1 MNAQALNI
9 NYIIPSSNSDGN
21 GNVYSN
27 GEKEDQNDVRNMNNI
42 VSNNISPKYKII
54 KHLGKGIQGNLYLA
68 IDNANGIPNN
78 NNKYIFKKIL
88 LDDNNENQLKQIQFE
103 LGLLKYLSSNAITK
117 EHVNPCLEH
126 KIIDNNVLTVFP
138 VFDGFSLEYISNYLS
153 QLEINRY
160 YKFVFY
166 LIKSLLHAIAKIHQ
180 TNIAH
185 QNINENSILVS
196 TYSNPNKIYV
206 KFTDF
211 GLGCGYIN
219 ANKGNCLKIEDYKED
234 KFFNLI
240 SCKNYFNT
248 PIEITK
254 DLLDN
259 LSESEYLSIAQKYDL
274 LYLGLI
280 FIKLLLFFEKFDL
293 DLKKT
298 IDYKQI
304 QTVKKHI
311 QSKYLKQSRRTS
323 ENSNTN
329 DYKTF
334 LPQYDI
340 STDNKKD
347 ILNYLILILDNILC
361 DVKHRTT
368 AQYLLDKLVTYEKYK
383 NEYF

>member
-1 MNAQALNI
+1 MQNNKNIQALNI
-9 NYIIPSSNSDGN
+9 NYIIPNTQNNDQKE
-21 GNVYSN
+21 
-27 GEKEDQNDVRNMNNI
+27 EKDINDINHM
-42 VSNNISPKYKII
+42 VSNNISSKYKII
-54 KHLGKGIQGNLYLA
+54 KHLGKGIHGNIYLA
-68 IDNANGIPNN
+68 IDNSTGKSNR

-88 LDDNNENQLKQIQFE
+88 LEDNDKTQLKQIQFE
-103 LGLLKYLSSNAITK
+103 LALLKYLSSNTVTK

-138 VFDGFSLEYISNYLS
+138 VFDGFSLEYINNYLS

-166 LIKSLLHAIAKIHQ
+166 LIKSLLHAMAKIHQ

-196 TYSNPNKIYV
+196 TYSNPNKIYI

-219 ANKGNCLKIEDYKED
+219 ANKGNFLKIEDYKKD
-234 KFFNLI
+234 NFFNLAT
-240 SCKNYFNT
+240 CKNYFNT

-254 DLLDN
+254 DLLEK

-293 DLKKT
+293 DLKKP
-298 IDYKQI
+298 IDYK
-304 QTVKKHI
+304 KI
-311 QSKYLKQSRRTS
+311 QSIKKYIQSRYLKQKPSRQPKGDA
-323 ENSNTN
+323 NMNTN
-329 DYKTF
+329 DYKS
-334 LPQYDI
+334 LIAEYDI
-340 STDNKKD
+340 TKDNKKD
-347 ILNYLILILDNILC
+347 IMSYLDLILNNLLS
-361 DVKHRTT
+361 DVKNRTT
-368 AQYLLDKLVTYEKYK
+368 AQYLLDKLIIYEKYK